1 MSTTS
6 YEYSKLGQDAQQVA
20 RSSFADYYIGA
31 FLADDLEIIS
41 GQSQKDTDMITIN
54 RLLIEN
60 KYLTHDQLRELSL
73 KDNQPN
79 YDRILSSLS
88 MTYHQDGQPTQEWRD
103 WVESIRLQ
111 EPVED

>member
-6 YEYSKLGQDAQQVA
+6 YEYSKLSQEAQQKA
-20 RSSFADYYIGA
+20 REDFAGYYIGA

-60 KYLTHDQLRELSL
+60 KYLTRDQLKASSL
-73 KDNQPN
+73 KDNQAN
-79 YDRILSSLS
+79 YDRILGSLS
-88 MTYHQDGQPTQEWRD
+88 MEYNQDGTAKTSWPD
-103 WVESIRLQ
+103 WVEAIRLK
-111 EPVED
+111 EPMED

>member
-6 YEYSKLGQDAQQVA
+6 YEYSKLSQEAQQKA
-20 RSSFADYYIGA
+20 REDFAGYYIGA

-60 KYLTHDQLRELSL
+60 KYLTRDQLRELSL
-73 KDNQPN
+73 KDNQAN
-79 YDRILSSLS
+79 YDRILGALS
-88 MTYHQDGQPTQEWRD
+88 MEYNQDGTAKTNWSD
-103 WVESIRLQ
+103 WVEAIRLK